1 MDKTYQKFLKSG
13 IDLAALGVGRGENE
27 TYFCTPRGAS
37 FIGWEGVDGIHYCF
51 VRGYDG
57 VVFAVSPEN
66 AAPDYVH
73 AVARDFADFLRLLL
87 SCGHGSAIEQCWQW
101 NR

>member
-51 VRGYDG
+51 VRGVQRRRVRSEPG
-57 VVFAVSPEN
+57 KRRAGPRPRRGAGF
-66 AAPDYVH
+66 
-73 AVARDFADFLRLLL
+73 R
-87 SCGHGSAIEQCWQW
+87 
-101 NR
+101 